1 MVKAKHLVLLGLAMV
16 LAFSAFTKEV
26 KAQGLKIGFV
36 RDDEIKNSY
45 KAWQRAQEQWD
56 LERKAW
62 DEEAQAKQQELQD
75 MIDEYDRQ
83 KLILSEDKKNEREAA
98 IRAKNEALDAYTRQ
112 VYGPGGTAEKKQ
124 EQLIGPLLEN
134 VSKAIEAVA
143 VEEGY
148 DVIFTMQS
156 GLGYI
161 KETYDVTD
169 KVLEKLDQLE

>member
-1 MVKAKHLVLLGLAMV
+1 MVRTKRLVLLGLAAMLV
-16 LAFSAFTKEV
+16 FSAFTSEI
-26 KAQGLKIGFV
+26 KAQGIKIGFV
-36 RDDEIKNSY
+36 KDEEIKSGY
-45 KAWQRAQEQWD
+45 KAWTRAQEQWD

-62 DEEAQAKQQELQD
+62 DEEAQTKQKELQD
-75 MIDEYDRQ
+75 MMDEYDRQ
-83 KLILSEDKKNEREAA
+83 KLILSEDKKREREAA

-112 VYGPGGTAEKKQ
+112 VFGPGGTAEKKQ
-124 EQLIGPLLEN
+124 EQLIVPLLEN
-134 VSKAIEAVA
+134 VNKAIEAVA

-169 KVLEKLDQLE
+169 KVLEKLEQIE